1 MKKDNLH
8 YILFIA
14 HLSYPVTQQ
23 REDDVL
29 RKICS
34 HILEPMDYQKDLWK
48 YFTILV
54 QKQLTGRGTCILKKV
69 ISTLRVED
77 THTGT
82 FCWSTNVTA
91 TACSWHPAEF

>member
-1 MKKDNLH
+1 
-8 YILFIA
+8 
-14 HLSYPVTQQ
+14 
-23 REDDVL
+23 
-29 RKICS
+29 
-34 HILEPMDYQKDLWK
+34 MDYQKDLWK

-91 TACSWHPAEF
+91 TLVHDTLLNFKLDHSPHVKKK